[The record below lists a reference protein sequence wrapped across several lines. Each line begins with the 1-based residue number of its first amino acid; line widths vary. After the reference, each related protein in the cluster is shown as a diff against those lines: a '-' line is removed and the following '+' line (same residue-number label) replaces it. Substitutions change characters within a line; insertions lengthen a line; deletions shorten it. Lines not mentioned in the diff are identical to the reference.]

1 VTGFSGFL
9 VGPEWPAY
17 DHCGPECWTVTSM
30 DKWMVSVNRPCPLWL
45 YF

>member
-17 DHCGPECWTVTSM
+17 DHCGPEWWTV
-30 DKWMVSVNRPCPLWL
+30 
-45 YF
+45 